1 MNHIDKVA
9 LVTGGASG
17 LGQATVEAYVSKGA
31 KAVILDINEEKANKI
46 IENLGKENVMFIST
60 DIMKEDP
67 VMEAINL
74 IKEKYGQLHIAVNCA
89 GTGYPGR
96 ILGKEA
102 PHPLDAF
109 QFIIN
114 LNLVGTF
121 NVMRIAADLMD
132 KNEPDEKDEK
142 GVIINTASIAG
153 IEGQIGQSAYSA
165 SKAGVI
171 GLTITAARDLARHA
185 IRVCTI
191 APGIFDTPLM
201 QLAPDKVRDPLLEST
216 QFPHR
221 FGQPN
226 EFADLAVQIV
236 ENTYLNGETI
246 RLDSGMR
253 MKPR

>member
-1 MNHIDKVA
+1 MELKDKVA

-17 LGQATVEAYVSKGA
+17 LGQATVEAFVSKGV
-31 KAVILDINEEKANKI
+31 KVVILDINEENANNI
-46 IENLGKENVMFIST
+46 IKNLGEDNVLFIST
-60 DIMKEDP
+60 NIMEEEP
-67 VMEAINL
+67 VTNAISQ
-74 IKEKYGQLHIAVNCA
+74 IKEKFGALHIAVNCA

-109 QFIIN
+109 IIN

-121 NVMRIAADLMD
+121 NVMRIAAELMD
-132 KNEPDEKDEK
+132 KNDPDEKGEK

-153 IEGQIGQSAYSA
+153 YEGQIGQSAYSA

-171 GLTITAARDLARHA
+171 GLTLTAARDLARHA
-185 IRVCTI
+185 VRVCTI

-201 QLAPDKVRDPLLEST
+201 QLAPDKVREPLLEST

-221 FGQPN
+221 FGKPN
-226 EFADLAVQIV
+226 EFANLAVHIV

-246 RLDSGMR
+246 RLDSAMR

>member
-1 MNHIDKVA
+1 MDLKNKIA
-9 LVTGGASG
+9 LVSGGASG
-17 LGQATVEAYVSKGA
+17 LGQATVEDFVASGA
-31 KAVILDINEEKANKI
+31 KVVILDINEDNANKI
-46 IENLGKENVMFIST
+46 IENLGADKVSFIST
-60 DIMKEDP
+60 NIMEEDP
-67 VMEAINL
+67 VISAVDK
-74 IKEKYGQLHIAVNCA
+74 IKEDHGALHIAVNCA

-121 NVMRIAADLMD
+121 NVMRIAAELMD
-132 KNEPDEKDEK
+132 KNEPDDGGEK
-142 GVIINTASIAG
+142 GVIINTASVAG
-153 IEGQIGQSAYSA
+153 YEGQIGQSAYSA

-171 GLTITAARDLARHA
+171 GLTITAARDLARHS

-201 QLAPDKVRDPLLEST
+201 QLAPDKIRDPLLEST

-221 FGQPN
+221 FGQPS
-226 EFADLAVQIV
+226 EFGQLASHIV
-236 ENTYLNGETI
+236 ENSYLNGETI

>member
-1 MNHIDKVA
+1 MDIKNKTV

-17 LGQATVEAYVSKGA
+17 LGQATVEAVIAGGGN
-31 KAVILDINEEKANKI
+31 AVILDINEINANKLI
-46 IENLGKENVMFIST
+46 DELGEDKVSFIST
-60 DIMKEDP
+60 NIMEEQP
-67 VMEAINL
+67 VVNAINE
-74 IKEKYGQLHIAVNCA
+74 IQEKFGALHVAVNCA

-96 ILGKEA
+96 ILGREA

-109 QFIIN
+109 KLIIN

-121 NVMRIAADLMD
+121 NVMRIAAELMD
-132 KNEPDEKDEK
+132 KNEPGTSGDK
-142 GVIINTASIAG
+142 GVIVNTASVAG
-153 IEGQIGQSAYSA
+153 YEGQIGQSAYSA

-171 GLTITAARDLARHA
+171 GLTITAARDLARHS

-221 FGQPN
+221 FGKPS
-226 EFADLAVQIV
+226 EFAELVLHIV
-236 ENTYLNGETI
+236 SNTYLNGETI

-253 MKPR
+253 MQPR